1 MTGHRRNDFYFWKG
15 KDEKTEGESNN
26 EDQNRKK
33 LSVKTF
39 DISAELGFPLWSRGL
54 ESAFQCRGHRFD
66 PCLGT

>member
-33 LSVKTF
+33 T
-39 DISAELGFPLWSRGL
+39 
-54 ESAFQCRGHRFD
+54 
-66 PCLGT
+66 